1 MDTLVHI
8 KGMLKV
14 PIRRPGPWR
23 TLWAPVIV
31 SDHKSMKFSVTHNT
45 NEELLPLIDKVMKQ
59 IFQTQGISVVK
70 DEGRTTRDVSNLQF
84 WPMDNFSHIDVE
96 THMLSATPYTGTVQ

>member
-8 KGMLKV
+8 KGILKA
-14 PIRRPGPWR
+14 PITRSGPWWK
-23 TLWAPVIV
+23 LWVPEIV

-59 IFQTQGISVVK
+59 IFQTQGISTVK
-70 DEGRTTRDVSNLQF
+70 NEGITTRDVSNLQF
-84 WPMDNFSHIDVE
+84 WPMNNFSHIEVE
-96 THMLSATPYTGTVQ
+96 TFMLSATPYTGTVQ